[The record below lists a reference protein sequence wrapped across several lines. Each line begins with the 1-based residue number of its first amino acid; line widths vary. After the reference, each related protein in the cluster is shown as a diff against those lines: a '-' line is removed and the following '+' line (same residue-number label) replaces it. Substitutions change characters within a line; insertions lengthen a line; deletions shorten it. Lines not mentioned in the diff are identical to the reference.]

1 MLQHLKPDE
10 AAIEKLALAETDR
23 RQHARF
29 APLRWGFA
37 GNLLVLVLAGA
48 LGLAHALLTALWR
61 KLVSPARDDSR

>member
-37 GNLLVLVLAGA
+37 GNLLVLALAGG
-48 LGLAHALLTALWR
+48 LGLAHALLATLWR
-61 KLVSPARDDSR
+61 KLFFPSRHDSR